1 MPYKREYVGATPA
14 LPICLI
20 TKRKKKMKKS
30 EEIDRLENMCGSYAQ
45 MNVSEI
51 LDRIENIASD
61 ITFDPA
67 PEDID
72 ILLGNA
78 EEVLELVAVIRAH
91 LGIAVPDYEHE
102 SNLRKDS

>member
-1 MPYKREYVGATPA
+1 
-14 LPICLI
+14 
-20 TKRKKKMKKS
+20 MKKS
-30 EEIDRLENMCGSYAQ
+30 QEVDRLEKMHKSYAK

-51 LDRIENIASD
+51 PDRIENIASD

-78 EEVLELVAVIRAH
+78 EEVLELVATLRAH
-91 LGIAVPDYEHE
+91 FGIPVPDYEHE
-102 SNLRKDS
+102 SNLSK

>member
-1 MPYKREYVGATPA
+1 LSENSN
-14 LPICLI
+14 
-20 TKRKKKMKKS
+20 RKEKMKKS
-30 EEIDRLENMCGSYAQ
+30 QEVDRLEKMHKSYAK

-78 EEVLELVAVIRAH
+78 EEVLELVATLRAH
-91 LGIAVPDYEHE
+91 FGIPVPDYEHE
-102 SNLRKDS
+102 SNLRK